1 MIKQKDGFQ
10 GEQVVVLPP
19 MLVEMAEKDP
29 LASSLFVTDI
39 GYYPNATNHYRER
52 RRPIDQYVLIYC
64 VDGSGW
70 FQLNGKEYQVAK
82 NQFFILPAGVPH
94 VYGARNSWTIYWV
107 HFRGL
112 HANIFAEDMQTPQS
126 IRPSTNSRIQDR
138 INIFEEIFST
148 LHSGG
153 GLEDLRYASSLL
165 HHFLASMRYLGQYR
179 RNTGDTDAID
189 AAVHYMQE
197 NIGSRITL
205 EDVRSYIGY
214 SQSHF
219 SSLFKKKTG
228 QSPIAYFNRL
238 KIGYACKLLRETD
251 MKVSQISYKI
261 GIEDSFYFSRM
272 FSKSVGMSPT
282 EYRECS
288 ADSPG

>member
-1 MIKQKDGFQ
+1 
-10 GEQVVVLPP
+10 
-19 MLVEMAEKDP
+19 
-29 LASSLFVTDI
+29 
-39 GYYPNATNHYRER
+39 
-52 RRPIDQYVLIYC
+52 
-64 VDGSGW
+64 
-70 FQLNGKEYQVAK
+70 
-82 NQFFILPAGVPH
+82 
-94 VYGARNSWTIYWV
+94 
-107 HFRGL
+107 
-112 HANIFAEDMQTPQS
+112 MQTPQS

-282 EYRECS
+282 EYRERS